1 MGEPR
6 ICLAAV
12 VGAHG
17 VRGLVRLK
25 PFTEEPESVAAY
37 GPLTDESGRRSF
49 VLRLKGRVKDLLLAE
64 IEGVA
69 DREAAQALRGTR
81 LCVPRSAL
89 PPPED
94 SEAFY
99 HADLIGLAAE
109 DADGR
114 PLGRVVAVQDF
125 GAGDLLELEAP
136 DGRRFHLP
144 FTRQVVPTVDL
155 AGGWLIAEPPE
166 EVTAGPPPEG
176 EEEP

>member
-94 SEAFY
+94 PEEFY

-109 DADGR
+109 DTAGQ

-136 DGRRFHLP
+136 DGRRFYLP
-144 FTRQVVPTVDL
+144 FTRQVVPSVDL
-155 AGGWLIAEPPE
+155 AGRRLIAEPPE
-166 EVTAGPPPEG
+166 EVTAGSPPEG
-176 EEEP
+176 EAEP